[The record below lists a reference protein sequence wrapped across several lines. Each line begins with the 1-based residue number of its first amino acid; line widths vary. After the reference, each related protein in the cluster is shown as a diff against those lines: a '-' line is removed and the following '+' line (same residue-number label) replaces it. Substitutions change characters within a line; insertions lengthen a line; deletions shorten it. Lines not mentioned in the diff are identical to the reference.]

1 MKFKKLICA
10 ASAALIAVG
19 LCGCSIKFG
28 TNITPDNG
36 YIVAK
41 PSDSA
46 LADKLGVTYAEFIN
60 DYTYYLNAAGIKD
73 DSSESVAETCKSRRS
88 AIIGSLIFE
97 KICAYKAE
105 EYGVSELSE
114 AEIEQAK
121 SMADTIINERIS
133 YYAKNSDFGTIGGE
147 ELSGEEKLK
156 LGGEM
161 LDKELAKLGLT
172 RDDYVEKQKRYVLSY
187 KLLKAFGEKMDRG
200 EAEKVFDENAK
211 TAKEAYEKSPS
222 DYEKGDYT
230 QYYIPEGSRYIKH
243 ILLGFD
249 NDIVTQIRTLRSSD
263 DDAGADKL
271 REESA
276 AALDEKLSEVV
287 GKLDAGE
294 DFDELIKEYSA
305 DSSASAYYPDGYV
318 LIPNGTSFMKEF
330 QNAAFSIEE
339 TGGKTTCVTDYG
351 IHILLYN
358 GAATVTDDEKQSIID
373 NILASLTAKEFTAKT
388 QEWIKEYGF
397 SDNMDYNALR
407 IDKPSDK
414 ENPK

>member
-46 LADKLGVTYAEFIN
+46 LTDKLGVTYAEFIN

-88 AIIGSLIFE
+88 AIIGSLILE

-105 EYGVSELSE
+105 EYGVSELSD

-156 LGGEM
+156 RGGEM

-187 KLLKAFGEKMDRG
+187 KLLKAFGEKIDRG

-211 TAKEAYEKSPS
+211 AAKEAYEKSPS
-222 DYEKGDYT
+222 DYEKGNFA
-230 QYYIPEGSRYIKH
+230 QYYIPEGSRFIKH
-243 ILLGFD
+243 ILLGFG
-249 NDIVTQIRTLRSSD
+249 NDVVTQIRTLRSSG

-294 DFDELIKEYSA
+294 DFDKLIKEYSA

-339 TGGKTTCVTDYG
+339 IGGKTTCVTDYG

-358 GAATVTDDEKQSIID
+358 GAATVTDSEKQSVID

-397 SDNMDYNALR
+397 PDNMDYNALR

-414 ENPK
+414 ENSK

>member
-1 MKFKKLICA
+1 
-10 ASAALIAVG
+10 
-19 LCGCSIKFG
+19 
-28 TNITPDNG
+28 
-36 YIVAK
+36 
-41 PSDSA
+41 
-46 LADKLGVTYAEFIN
+46 
-60 DYTYYLNAAGIKD
+60 
-73 DSSESVAETCKSRRS
+73 
-88 AIIGSLIFE
+88 
-97 KICAYKAE
+97 
-105 EYGVSELSE
+105 
-114 AEIEQAK
+114 
-121 SMADTIINERIS
+121 MADTIINERIS

-147 ELSGEEKLK
+147 EISGEEKLK
-156 LGGEM
+156 RGGEM

-187 KLLKAFGEKMDRG
+187 KLLKAFGEKIDRG

-211 TAKEAYEKSPS
+211 AAKEAYEKSPS
-222 DYEKGDYT
+222 DYEKGNFA
-230 QYYIPEGSRYIKH
+230 QYYIPDGSRFIKH
-243 ILLGFD
+243 ILLGFG
-249 NDIVTQIRTLRSSD
+249 NDVVTQIRTLRSSG

-294 DFDELIKEYSA
+294 DFDKLIKEYSA

-339 TGGKTTCVTDYG
+339 IGGKTTCVTDYG

-358 GAATVTDDEKQSIID
+358 GAATVTDSEKQSVID

-397 SDNMDYNALR
+397 PDNMDYNALR

-414 ENPK
+414 ENSK

>member
-46 LADKLGVTYAEFIN
+46 LTDKLGVTYAEFIN

-88 AIIGSLIFE
+88 AIIGSLILE

-105 EYGVSELSE
+105 EYGVSELSD

-147 ELSGEEKLK
+147 ELSDEEKLK
-156 LGGEM
+156 RGGEM

-187 KLLKAFGEKMDRG
+187 KLLKAFGEKIDRG

-211 TAKEAYEKSPS
+211 AAKEAYEKSPS
-222 DYEKGDYT
+222 DYEKGNFA
-230 QYYIPEGSRYIKH
+230 QYYIPEGSRFIKH
-243 ILLGFD
+243 ILLGFG
-249 NDIVTQIRTLRSSD
+249 NDVVTQIRTLRSSG

-339 TGGKTTCVTDYG
+339 IGGKTTCVTDYG

-358 GAATVTDDEKQSIID
+358 GAATVTDSEKQSVID

-397 SDNMDYNALR
+397 PDNMDYNALR

-414 ENPK
+414 ENSK

>member
-46 LADKLGVTYAEFIN
+46 LTDKLGVTYAEFIN

-88 AIIGSLIFE
+88 AIIGSLILE

-105 EYGVSELSE
+105 EYGVSELSD

-147 ELSGEEKLK
+147 EISGEEKLK
-156 LGGEM
+156 RGGEM

-187 KLLKAFGEKMDRG
+187 KLLKAFGEKIDRG

-211 TAKEAYEKSPS
+211 AAKEAYEKSPS
-222 DYEKGDYT
+222 DYEKGNFA
-230 QYYIPEGSRYIKH
+230 QYYIPEGSRFIKH
-243 ILLGFD
+243 ILLGFG
-249 NDIVTQIRTLRSSD
+249 NDVVTQIRTLRSSG

-294 DFDELIKEYSA
+294 DFDKLIKEYSA

-339 TGGKTTCVTDYG
+339 IGGKTTCVTDYG

-358 GAATVTDDEKQSIID
+358 GAATVTDSEKQSVID

-397 SDNMDYNALR
+397 PDNMDYNALR

-414 ENPK
+414 ENSK

>member
-46 LADKLGVTYAEFIN
+46 LTDKLGVTYAEFIN

-88 AIIGSLIFE
+88 AIIGSLILE

-105 EYGVSELSE
+105 EYGVSELSD

-156 LGGEM
+156 RGGEM

-187 KLLKAFGEKMDRG
+187 KLLKAFGEKIDRG

-211 TAKEAYEKSPS
+211 AAKEAYEKSPS
-222 DYEKGDYT
+222 DYEKGNFA
-230 QYYIPEGSRYIKH
+230 QYYIPEGSRFIKH
-243 ILLGFD
+243 ILLGFG
-249 NDIVTQIRTLRSSD
+249 NDVVTQIRTLRSSG

-339 TGGKTTCVTDYG
+339 IGGKTTCVTDYG

-358 GAATVTDDEKQSIID
+358 GAATVTDSEKQSVID

-397 SDNMDYNALR
+397 PDNMDYNALR
-407 IDKPSDK
+407 IDNPSDK
-414 ENPK
+414 ENSK